1 MIPIDKNKLDR
12 DMMELTMDAVG
23 ALINGEHEKAEHY
36 SSVLGWLKMLADIIR
51 EEEKKEEQHDTRNEN
66 K

>member
-1 MIPIDKNKLDR
+1 MIPIEKEKLDS
-12 DMMELTMDAVG
+12 DMMKLTMDAVG

-36 SSVLGWLKMLADIIR
+36 SSVLGWLQMLADIIR
-51 EEEKKEEQHDTRNEN
+51 EEERKERVRND